1 MSCVLKK
8 VLKCECSQVS
18 AQITVLIDSINK
30 LCEATDNLDKLI
42 YDTESVDSIPDAL
55 QQCNRTIKLIA
66 KSSDRL
72 RLESIANKEATYELE
87 TNLKNTIKEYENQ
100 LSSCR
105 TSLNNSNQ
113 CYINAMEDYTD
124 LCKSLINFRDQLSIF
139 KDNFEKSEDI
149 NSAKLIDNLYV
160 HLGHLMI
167 ENNMDILNEK
177 GIFSREVHM
186 VVGSIKTSNKELHNT
201 IESTFRDGYKINGDL
216 YRPQEVIIYV
226 YEEDKENSHD
236 NRY

>member
-8 VLKCECSQVS
+8 VLKCECSEVS
-18 AQITVLIDSINK
+18 AQISILEDSINK
-30 LCEATDNLDKLI
+30 LCEATDNLDKQI
-42 YDTESVDSIPDAL
+42 ADHESSDSLPDAL
-55 QQCNRTIKLIA
+55 QQCNRSIKFIA

-72 RLESIANKEATYELE
+72 RLESIANKEAAHELE

-100 LSSCR
+100 LSSCK
-105 TSLNNSNQ
+105 TNLNNSNQ
-113 CYINAMEDYTD
+113 CYISAMENYTS

-139 KDNFEKSEDI
+139 KDNFEKSEDT

-160 HLGHLMI
+160 HLGHLMT
-167 ENNMDILNEK
+167 ENNVDILNEK
-177 GIFSREVHM
+177 GMFFREIHM